1 MDEHNLPPEVLADA
15 LKRAVGKELPLKF
28 DGFEVGTA
36 LILSEGH
43 IVAKFNTTDVSE
55 EVRKRI
61 FGDDIRSLSIA
72 PRKTP

>member
-1 MDEHNLPPEVLADA
+1 MGAAP
-15 LKRAVGKELPLKF
+15 
-28 DGFEVGTA
+28 
-36 LILSEGH
+36 H